1 MHGMLTWVVRACI
14 YRGMADRSRAAEMLA
29 AWATETGQAA
39 VAQVLGKSQ
48 STISRWIAEQGAPPD
63 YETRRRAWVARRIP
77 LGAWW
82 ERRARAGGTR
92 VGVSS

>member
-1 MHGMLTWVVRACI
+1 
-14 YRGMADRSRAAEMLA
+14 MLA

-92 VGVSS
+92 AGVDS

>member
-1 MHGMLTWVVRACI
+1 MHVPLTWRPSACI

-29 AWATETGQAA
+29 AWAAERGQGV
-39 VAQVLGKSQ
+39 VAQALGKSQ

-63 YETRRRAWVARRIP
+63 YETRRKAWVARRIP

-82 ERRARAGGTR
+82 SRRTRAGGTR
-92 VGVSS
+92 AGVSS